1 MVPEEVGLEK
11 DMGTGMWVFKAIFFS
26 SRRSRNYATY
36 LKKKKGVLT
45 FTCPVMLAEKG

>member
-11 DMGTGMWVFKAIFFS
+11 DMGTGVGVQGNFFS